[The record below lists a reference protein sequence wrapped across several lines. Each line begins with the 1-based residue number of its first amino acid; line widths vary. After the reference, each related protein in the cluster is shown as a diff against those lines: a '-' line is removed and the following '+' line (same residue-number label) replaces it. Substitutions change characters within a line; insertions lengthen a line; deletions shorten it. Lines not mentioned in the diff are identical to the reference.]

1 MSVPA
6 HRNPERFPY
15 SVPVLRHPDRLFIGG
30 EWVEPHSGRQLE
42 IVSPDTEQVVAR
54 VAEADETDMDRA
66 VAAARKAFDEGP
78 WQWMSPAER
87 IAAMKRLVEAL
98 RRRESELC
106 AAWSAQMGGLAALA
120 PRLVGRG
127 HQNLQDAIDLGG
139 TFPFITRVQSPAA
152 PAAYVVQEPVGVV
165 AAIAPWNVPYMI
177 MTGKLGPA
185 LLAGCTVVM
194 KPSPETPLEAYIIA
208 ECAEEVGLPPG
219 VINLVPGHREAADHL
234 VCNPGVDKVSFTG
247 STLAGKRIGSV
258 CGSRIARCTLELGG
272 KSAAIILD
280 DFTAEEAAK
289 VLAGAITLVSGQV
302 CAMLTRAIVPRR
314 RYNEVADAIAKEMQ
328 KIRIGYSNDE
338 KAQMGPLAMKRQLER
353 VEGYIEKGKKEGASL
368 VTGGGRPKQFSCG
381 YFFEPTLFADVR
393 NDMTIARE
401 EIFGPVLS
409 LIACED
415 IEDGIRI
422 ANDSNYGL
430 NGSVLTHDVDA
441 AWRVARRIRTGNVAQ
456 NGMRNDFSLPFGGYK
471 QSGIGREGGAQG
483 LMHYLETKTIML
495 DGAPAQAV

>member
-1 MSVPA
+1 MSA
-6 HRNPERFPY
+6 T
-15 SVPVLRHPDRLFIGG
+15 VLRHPDRLFIGG
-30 EWVEPHSGRQLE
+30 AWVEAHSGRQLE

-78 WQWMSPAER
+78 WQWFSPAER
-87 IAAMKRLVEAL
+87 VAAMTRLVEAL
-98 RRRESELC
+98 RRREPEL
-106 AAWSAQMGGLAALA
+106 AAVWSRQMGGLATIA
-120 PRLVGRG
+120 PHLTKRG
-127 HQNLQDAIDLGG
+127 TQNLQDAIDLGG
-139 TFPFITRVQSPAA
+139 TFPFITKVQSPAA
-152 PAAYVVQEPVGVV
+152 AAAYVVHEPVGVV

-177 MTGKLGPA
+177 MAAKIAPA
-185 LLAGCTVVM
+185 LLAGCTIVM
-194 KPSPETPLEAYIIA
+194 KPSPETPIEAYIIA

-219 VINLVPGHREAADHL
+219 VINLVPGDRNASDHL

-247 STLAGKRIGSV
+247 STAVGKRIGSV
-258 CGSRIARCTLELGG
+258 CGSRVARCTLELGG

-280 DFTAEEAAK
+280 DCSAEEAAQ

-314 RYNEVADAIAKEMQ
+314 RHNELADAIAAAMKQ
-328 KIRIGYSNDE
+328 VRVGHSDDAQ
-338 KAQMGPLAMKRQLER
+338 AQMGPLAMRRQLER
-353 VEGYIEKGKKEGASL
+353 VESYIDKGQKEGAAL
-368 VTGGGRPKQFSCG
+368 VTGGGRPKQFERG

-409 LIACED
+409 LIPCDDVED
-415 IEDGIRI
+415 AVRI

-430 NGSVLTHDVDA
+430 NGSVFTHNADD
-441 AWRVARRIRTGNVAQ
+441 AWRIARRVRTGNVGQ
-456 NGMRNDFSLPFGGYK
+456 NGMRTDFSLPFGGFK
-471 QSGIGREGGAQG
+471 QSGIGRESGAQG

-495 DGAPAQAV
+495 DAAPRRAM